1 MIVIPL
7 VTATTV
13 EPWLTLK
20 VSPVASDR
28 VLTVIDARGLFS
40 VSVNRKS
47 DNANVLAVSSLVVTL
62 LASATGTSFTAV
74 TLIVIVAATVPLAES
89 FTLKSN
95 VLRAAP
101 LALAAGV

>member
-13 EPWLTLK
+13 EPWFTFK

-28 VLTVIDARGLFS
+28 VLTVIEARGLFS
-40 VSVNRKS
+40 TSVNRKS
-47 DNANVLAVSSLVVTL
+47 DTAKVFAVSSPVVTL

-74 TLIVIVAATVPLAES
+74 TLIVIVAATVPVPAS
-89 FTLKSN
+89 FTVKSN

-101 LALAAGV
+101 LAFAAGV